1 MSTMEFRMEE
11 FNSPVGRILLVTA
24 GADGAVRALDYA
36 GYEERLHRLLRRHW
50 GDLVTL
56 KSGASSSSEARH
68 RIESYFD
75 GDTTAVDD
83 LRVETAG
90 TEFQNEVWQALRSI
104 PCGVTWTYGQ
114 LAERIGRP
122 RAVRAVGLANSQ
134 NPVAI
139 IVPCHRVVGANASLT
154 GYAGGLERKAWL
166 LRHEGAAASIAV
178 K

>member
-1 MSTMEFRMEE
+1 MNSTNPFQLEE
-11 FNSPVGRILLVTA
+11 FDSPVGRILLVTSWK
-24 GADGAVRALDYA
+24 DGAVHALDYA

-50 GDLVTL
+50 GEGVALRQHE
-56 KSGASSSSEARH
+56 SASEARN
-68 RIESYFD
+68 RIESYFA
-75 GDTTAVDD
+75 GDPAAVED

-90 TEFQNEVWQALRSI
+90 TGFQREVWQALRAI
-104 PCGVTWTYGQ
+104 PCGATWTYGQ
-114 LAERIGRP
+114 LAEHIGRP